1 MRRWW
6 AFAFWSSLTLGGAC
20 AYAQGEAF
28 RAPARPFEG
37 AILYKV
43 RVKGPAAETLQEN
56 SPPTEMHLYI
66 TGNRFLINETG
77 GAFPVSRLYEPDS
90 DWVYVLD
97 PPNKRV
103 FKYEKY
109 RKKAKN
115 YPATYAGDSLQILGT
130 WCYAFTVKK
139 PNEEITYYVSPKYR
153 VDVSLFSGKKRAQAF
168 FLNEGLYGAIPLK
181 MIRKQKDL
189 TIEVTAYSIKPLR
202 LDPESLKIPKNY
214 RVEGYDY
221 RR

>member
-6 AFAFWSSLTLGGAC
+6 AFAFWNSLTLGGTC

-28 RAPARPFEG
+28 RAPAPPFEG
-37 AILYKV
+37 TVLYKV
-43 RVKGPAAETLQEN
+43 RIKGPGAETLHEN
-56 SPPTEMHLYI
+56 NPPTEMHLYI
-66 TGNRFLINETG
+66 QGNRFLINETG
-77 GAFPVSRLYEPDS
+77 GNFPISRLYDPDS
-90 DWVYVLD
+90 DWVYILD
-97 PPNKRV
+97 PTHKRV

-115 YPATYAGDSLQILGT
+115 YPAHYAGDSLQTLGI
-130 WCYAFTVKK
+130 WCYAFVVKK
-139 PNEEITYYVSPKYR
+139 PEEEITYYVSPKYR
-153 VDVSLFSGKKRAQAF
+153 VDISLFAGKKRAQAF
-168 FLNEGLYGAIPLK
+168 FLNEGLYGTIPLK
-181 MIRKQKDL
+181 MIRKRKNL